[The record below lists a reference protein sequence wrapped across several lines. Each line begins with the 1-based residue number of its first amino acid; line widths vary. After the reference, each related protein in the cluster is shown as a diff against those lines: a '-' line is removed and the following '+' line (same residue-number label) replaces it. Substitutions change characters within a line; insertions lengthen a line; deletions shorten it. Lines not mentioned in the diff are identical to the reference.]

1 MNEFARAHISKGEN
15 FDFTVVVV
23 IYFVLPCPWRPQT
36 PTAQKAAAKVIST
49 YDQEGTK
56 GNGQQQRGIREFSE
70 GLGRVEK
77 VKPGVFLF
85 ILILGA
91 DLGLAGPPFATA
103 QHQAMKQ
110 PSNQASSMTGTL
122 QQEARGYMHLW
133 SSLTTCVDLNQHWQ
147 GTRTV
152 DVQ

>member
-56 GNGQQQRGIREFSE
+56 GNGQQQRGIWEFSE

-77 VKPGVFLF
+77 VKPGVFFF
-85 ILILGA
+85 ILILGSRPW
-91 DLGLAGPPFATA
+91 AGWSPICNSSAPGHEAT
-103 QHQAMKQ
+103 
-110 PSNQASSMTGTL
+110 
-122 QQEARGYMHLW
+122 
-133 SSLTTCVDLNQHWQ
+133 
-147 GTRTV
+147 
-152 DVQ
+152 